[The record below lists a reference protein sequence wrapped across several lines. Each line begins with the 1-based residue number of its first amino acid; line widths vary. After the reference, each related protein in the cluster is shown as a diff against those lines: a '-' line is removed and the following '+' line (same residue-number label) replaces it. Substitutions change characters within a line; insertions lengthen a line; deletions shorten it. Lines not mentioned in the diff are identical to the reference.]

1 MATHE
6 LRWDLKQAKY
16 CKNNE
21 EICDSQPIFRL
32 SVQKLGYSL
41 IEL

>member
-1 MATHE
+1 MATRE
-6 LRWDLKQAKY
+6 LRQELKQAKY

-21 EICDSQPIFRL
+21 EIRDTQPIFRL
-32 SVQKLGYSL
+32 SVQKLDYSL